1 MNLAKRIESNP
12 NVRVAVIDPIGN
24 ALVCYKDGK
33 VMLTISTES
42 RDRKIGFIKDKMLF
56 VDRSYDKHLHRKSN
70 SYGFNYNLLK
80 LAKSFDKVAIN
91 EDDERLFVVPK
102 DVIMSL
108 GRVMYF
114 KNSED
119 GNSFEVQIFLNR
131 DIIKNYVK

>member
-1 MNLAKRIESNP
+1 MNLAQRIETNP

-102 DVIMSL
+102 DIIMNF
-108 GRVMYF
+108 GKVMYF

-131 DIIKNYVK
+131 DIIKTYKK

>member
-1 MNLAKRIESNP
+1 MNLAQRIETNP

-24 ALVCYKDGK
+24 ALICYKDGK

-56 VDRSYDKHLHRKSN
+56 VDRSYDKHLHRKSK

-102 DVIMSL
+102 DIIMNF
-108 GRVMYF
+108 GKVMYF

-119 GNSFEVQIFLNR
+119 GNSFEVQIFLSR
-131 DIIKNYVK
+131 DIIKNYLK